1 MMSDTYKREGG
12 SLPPDWDPG
21 WNDRE
26 SVVVGQLVVARAAL
40 LHLRALNGSTHYHD
54 AMRGVSYAARALGV
68 RPDLL
73 NTLAEAY
80 MRGEG
85 GE

>member
-1 MMSDTYKREGG
+1 MSDTYKRAAVL
-12 SLPPDWDPG
+12 LPPDRH
-21 WNDRE
+21 DRE
-26 SVVVGQLVVARAAL
+26 AVVLAELIAARAAL

-54 AMRGVSYAARALGV
+54 AMRAVSYAARALGV
-68 RPDLL
+68 RPDEL

-80 MRGEG
+80 MHDEG

>member
-1 MMSDTYKREGG
+1 MSDTYKRAGACWP
-12 SLPPDWDPG
+12 PPDRH
-21 WNDRE
+21 DRE
-26 SVVVGQLVVARAAL
+26 AVVLSELVAARAAL

-54 AMRGVSYAARALGV
+54 AMRAVSYAARALGV
-68 RPDLL
+68 RPDEL

-80 MRGEG
+80 MHDEG

>member
-1 MMSDTYKREGG
+1 MSDAYKRVVARP
-12 SLPPDWDPG
+12 LPDC
-21 WNDRE
+21 NDRE
-26 SVVVGQLVVARAAL
+26 AVVLAELIAARAAL

-68 RPDLL
+68 PPDVL
-73 NTLAEAY
+73 NRLAEAY
-80 MRGEG
+80 MHDEG

>member
-1 MMSDTYKREGG
+1 MSDAYKRAGRP
-12 SLPPDWDPG
+12 LPPDWNPG

-26 SVVVGQLVVARAAL
+26 AVVVGQLVAARAAL

-54 AMRGVSYAARALGV
+54 AMRAVSYAARALGV
-68 RPDLL
+68 PPDVL
-73 NTLAEAY
+73 NRLAEAY
-80 MRGEG
+80 MHDEG